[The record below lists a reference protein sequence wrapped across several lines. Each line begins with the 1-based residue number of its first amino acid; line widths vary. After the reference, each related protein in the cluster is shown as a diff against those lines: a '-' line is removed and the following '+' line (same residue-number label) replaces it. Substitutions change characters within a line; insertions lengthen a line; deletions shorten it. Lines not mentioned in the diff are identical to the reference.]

1 MNFLWKTLIAAA
13 GVAGTA
19 GAGVWAYKWI
29 TKDKSANDEPNKPPE
44 KAADSGK
51 TQDQQPVHELAT
63 VAVRND
69 KKDAQVQVRTE
80 NTGVVDEENKK
91 LKEEVQHLKSVL
103 SAKVAQVEQLYA
115 NVCNSSSNHAICNQR
130 LDPSSLNESAR

>member
-1 MNFLWKTLIAAA
+1 MNFLWKTLIVAA

-44 KAADSGK
+44 KAANSGK

-69 KKDAQVQVRTE
+69 KKDAQVQVGTE

-91 LKEEVQHLKSVL
+91 LKEEVQHLKSKL
-103 SAKVAQVEQLYA
+103 SYKVKQFENL
-115 NVCNSSSNHAICNQR
+115 HAIHHAIMQF
-130 LDPSSLNESAR
+130 AIKG